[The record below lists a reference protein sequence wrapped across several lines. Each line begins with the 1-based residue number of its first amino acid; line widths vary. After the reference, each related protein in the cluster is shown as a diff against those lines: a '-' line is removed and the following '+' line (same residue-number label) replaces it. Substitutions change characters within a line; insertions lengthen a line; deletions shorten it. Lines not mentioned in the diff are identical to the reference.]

1 MTIEITHEM
10 LEAVATAS
18 LYKEEATMALRKV
31 LAGKKLTNTELMTLY
46 YNVLK
51 HPDYKTVLEDIKNI
65 ESQTL
70 VDEDMNTIML
80 QYNKLLRDAQKEGKF
95 EVAARIL
102 KEIREIKAIDNEQ
115 MKFEVIIKVKK
126 PNEQGEQK

>member
-1 MTIEITHEM
+1 MAIEITHEM
-10 LEAVATAS
+10 LEAVAMAS
-18 LYKEEATMALRKV
+18 LYKEEATEALRQV
-31 LAGKKLTNTELMTLY
+31 LAGKKITHAELMSIY
-46 YNVLK
+46 QNVLR
-51 HPDYKTVLEDIKNI
+51 HPDYRAVLEDIKNI

-80 QYNKLLRDAQKEGKF
+80 QYNKLLKKAQKEGKF

-126 PNEQGEQK
+126 PNEQEEEK

>member
-1 MTIEITHEM
+1 
-10 LEAVATAS
+10 
-18 LYKEEATMALRKV
+18 
-31 LAGKKLTNTELMTLY
+31 
-46 YNVLK
+46 VLK

-126 PNEQGEQK
+126 PNEQEEQK